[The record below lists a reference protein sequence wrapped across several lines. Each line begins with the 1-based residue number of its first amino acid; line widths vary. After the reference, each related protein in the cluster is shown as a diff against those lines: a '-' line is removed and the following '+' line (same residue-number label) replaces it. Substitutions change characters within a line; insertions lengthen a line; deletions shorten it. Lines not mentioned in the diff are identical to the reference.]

1 MNPTDMADIDKPV
14 TLERDCAAVL
24 IPAGTRILLPAGSV
38 AFIVQALGGG
48 YTLNVNGNLAR
59 VAGKDAD
66 ALGFAVPE
74 TEEEPAP
81 PAAPQGDGS
90 VEEPLIWEKLRGCYD
105 PEIPINIVDLGLIYD
120 CKVTPLGEKGRNRVE
135 IAMTLT
141 APGCGMGQFLAEDV
155 RAAVASVP
163 NVTEV
168 NVELTFEPPWDQSR
182 MSEAARLEAGLF

>member
-66 ALGFAVPE
+66 ALGFDVPE
-74 TEEEPAP
+74 TEEETAP